1 VTPALSPVSTSRRLI
16 QLSSVCGLQ
25 PTLPATDSTV
35 AQCEPYTD
43 RVHLFHLGTT
53 LVQML
58 FRSGNV

>member
-1 VTPALSPVSTSRRLI
+1 
-16 QLSSVCGLQ
+16 
-25 PTLPATDSTV
+25 LPATDSTV